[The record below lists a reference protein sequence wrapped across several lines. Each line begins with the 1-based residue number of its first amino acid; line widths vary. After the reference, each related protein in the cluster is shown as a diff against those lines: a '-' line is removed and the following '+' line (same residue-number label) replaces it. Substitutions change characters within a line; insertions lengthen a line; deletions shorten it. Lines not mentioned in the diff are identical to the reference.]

1 MKTIVID
8 TASSYLYLAFL
19 SADKIIHEE
28 FFLGKGRHSENF
40 LETLKAG
47 LRRHELSLS
56 DFDRIYLG
64 IGPGSYTGLRV
75 GVTVAKVLGW
85 ALNIPVYT
93 ASSLSLLASGYFHKD
108 GIYAVSIIAKK
119 NYYFGKVVQ
128 VKEGKVLTLVDD
140 FCADAQTYMQTIK
153 DYDCFLVNEDNY
165 LVDPTKIEF
174 RPVAN
179 LHELNPNYL
188 RRSV

>member
-119 NYYFGKVVQ
+119 NYYFGKVAQ

-140 FCADAQTYMQTIK
+140 FAPTSRRICKRLRNTIA
-153 DYDCFLVNEDNY
+153 FW
-165 LVDPTKIEF
+165 
-174 RPVAN
+174 
-179 LHELNPNYL
+179 
-188 RRSV
+188 